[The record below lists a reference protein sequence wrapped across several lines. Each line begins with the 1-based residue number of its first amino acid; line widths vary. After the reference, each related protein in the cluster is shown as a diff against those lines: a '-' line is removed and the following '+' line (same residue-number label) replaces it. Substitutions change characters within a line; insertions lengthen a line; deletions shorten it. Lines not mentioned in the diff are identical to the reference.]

1 MSPMNGSTTSAA
13 RIETSTTIH
22 TRRVVVAVLVRAGR
36 RVRPP
41 GSVREVAYVRRVSG
55 QAEGAAASRRRRRAR
70 RRAVAGGGA
79 RNSGRRR
86 GVIASP
92 VGWMKRAGHR
102 VDSMSRSLSSTLV
115 LGPPHLS
122 HANRLSRA
130 RVRSYAASVRFGGGS
145 AEGKPQSGYASGYGG
160 RNGGRGKQNFWA
172 GTGAGKVWRG

>member
-41 GSVREVAYVRRVSG
+41 GSVREVASVRWVSG

-70 RRAVAGGGA
+70 WRPVAGGGA
-79 RNSGRRR
+79 RNGGRRR

-102 VDSMSRSLSSTLV
+102 VDSMSRSLSPTLI

-160 RNGGRGKQNFWA
+160 EERRKGKAKFLGGYRRG
-172 GTGAGKVWRG
+172 